1 MQFSPLALDG
11 ITLVEGPI
19 RADPRG
25 AFMET
30 WRADYFDDA
39 GLPNIWLQDNLSVS
53 VQPYTI
59 RGLHWQIP
67 PFAQAKLVRVLA
79 GEIVDV
85 VVDLRTSSP
94 TFGRSLSV
102 PLSAAKNQ
110 SLLVPAGFAHGFCTI
125 VPNTMVAYKTGA
137 RYAPE
142 CERALRWDCPD
153 AAIDWPLNGQQPI
166 LSEKD
171 ALAKVLKELSHGDFF

>member
-1 MQFSPLALDG
+1 MQFYPLALEG
-11 ITLVEGPI
+11 ITLVEGPV

-30 WRADYFDDA
+30 WRADYFESA
-39 GLPNIWLQDNLSVS
+39 GLPSSWVQDNLSVS

-59 RGLHWQIP
+59 RGLHWQTP
-67 PFAQAKLVRVLA
+67 PFAQAKLVRVLV

-85 VVDLRTSSP
+85 VVDLRPSSQ
-94 TFGRSLSV
+94 TFGRSISV
-102 PLSAAKNQ
+102 PLSATKNQ
-110 SLLVPAGFAHGFCTI
+110 SLLVPAGFAHGFCTL

-142 CERALRWDCPD
+142 CERGLRWDCPD
-153 AAIDWPLNGQQPI
+153 VAIDWPLNGNEPI

-171 ALAKVLKELSHGDFF
+171 ASAQVLKDLSEADLF

>member
-1 MQFSPLALDG
+1 MQFYPLALEG
-11 ITLVEGPI
+11 LVLVEGPV

-53 VQPYTI
+53 VSPFTI
-59 RGLHWQIP
+59 RGLHWQTP
-67 PFAQAKLVRVLA
+67 PFAQAKLVRVVA

-85 VVDLRTSSP
+85 VVDLRKGSQ
-94 TFGRSLSV
+94 TFGRSLGV
-102 PLSAAKNQ
+102 VLSASKNQ
-110 SLLVPAGFAHGFCTI
+110 SLLVPVGFAHGFCTL
-125 VPNTMVAYKTGA
+125 VPDTMVAYKTGA

-153 AAIDWPLNGQQPI
+153 AGIDWPLNGQEPI
-166 LSEKD
+166 LSDKD
-171 ALAKVLKELSHGDFF
+171 ATAQVLKDLGEADFF